1 MLKGY
6 IYLTWKMLLR
16 DKTFTTISLFGI
28 SLTLCVLITIS
39 TVFDNYLFHDGP
51 EKTNNNFLLV
61 RNVIFEAPEQN
72 FRSGKPGYVFFDQI
86 LKKLKVPQLTSAYE
100 GGLKN
105 ITFVNNK
112 KYTHSYCYTD
122 ANYWKI
128 LDFDFLQG
136 RAFSSME
143 FEQGSK
149 LAVISFSTAIDL
161 FQDEQ
166 AIGKTISVHNQQ
178 YHVIGV
184 VKDVS
189 SYEPVASYDIWIPYT
204 TYPSVEYQKSFDGNW
219 AALLFHQ
226 DKKKLQAM
234 KTEYAPVLKN
244 NFEPI
249 GPWFSAEGIAETK
262 YDRLG
267 LTLYSSQ
274 HREADASSF
283 VKYSLFY
290 AFLIMLLPTVNLVNL
305 NISRIME
312 RSTEIGLRKALGAS
326 RNQLLLQFIV
336 ENIFITLIG
345 CLFGTLLSVLII
357 DHLTG
362 IGFVRS
368 TPINFNLRC
377 LAYALVW
384 SLLFG
389 FLSAVLPAYRM
400 SRLHP
405 VIALKKEKI

>member
-1 MLKGY
+1 MFKGY

-16 DKTFTTISLFGI
+16 DKTFTAISLFGI

-39 TVFDNYLFHDGP
+39 AVFDNYLFHDGP

-72 FRSGKPGYVFFDQI
+72 FKSGKPGYIFFHQI
-86 LKKLKVPQLTSAYE
+86 LKKLKEPQLTSAYE

-105 ITFVNNK
+105 ITFVDDK

-128 LDFDFLQG
+128 LDFDFIHG

-149 LAVISFSTAIDL
+149 LAVISVSTARDL
-161 FQDEQ
+161 FQEEQ
-166 AIGKTISVHNQQ
+166 VIGKIIQVHNQQ
-178 YHVIGV
+178 YQVIGV

-189 SYEPVASYDIWIPYT
+189 SYEPVASFDIWVPYT
-204 TYPSVEYQKSFDGNW
+204 TYPSLQYRNSFDGDW
-219 AALLFHQ
+219 SALLYHE
-226 DKKKLQAM
+226 DKKKLPAM
-234 KTEYAPVLKN
+234 KSEYTSVLKN

-267 LTLYSSQ
+267 LTLYSS
-274 HREADASSF
+274 HYREADASSF

-312 RSTEIGLRKALGAS
+312 RSSEIGLRKALGAS
-326 RNQLLLQFIV
+326 RNQLLFQFIV
-336 ENIFITLIG
+336 ENIFLTVIG
-345 CLFGTLLSVLII
+345 CLFGVLLSVLII
-357 DHLTG
+357 DHLAG

-368 TPINFNLRC
+368 APISFNLRC
-377 LAYALVW
+377 VAYALVW

-389 FLSAVLPAYRM
+389 VLSGVLPAYRM